1 MDVAIFGAG
10 IAGLS
15 AGAQP
20 VSARHNVTMVEK
32 RVGPGGRTATW
43 RIQTTIVE
51 ARFDRGAPYFTARDA
66 AFAAPVERWAEAG
79 HAARWPA
86 AGYGGWVGASAKN
99 APVKAAATGLDAQ
112 WNGRVEAISRRWFPF
127 PDNEPEPTPGSEVSV
142 PLKDVNEETQGIQR
156 LTAWLGILTSI
167 ATLAVILSRR

>member
-10 IAGLS
+10 MAGLS

-32 RVGPGGRTATW
+32 GVGPGGRMATR

-66 AFAAPVERWAEAG
+66 AFVAPVERWADAG
-79 HAARWPA
+79 HVARWPA
-86 AGYGGWVGASAKN
+86 AGYGAWDGALVKN
-99 APVKAAATGLDAQ
+99 APVKATATCLDVQ
-112 WNGRVEAISRRWFPF
+112 WNARVKAVGLSG
-127 PDNEPEPTPGSEVSV
+127 NC
-142 PLKDVNEETQGIQR
+142 
-156 LTAWLGILTSI
+156 
-167 ATLAVILSRR
+167 LAGAMCG